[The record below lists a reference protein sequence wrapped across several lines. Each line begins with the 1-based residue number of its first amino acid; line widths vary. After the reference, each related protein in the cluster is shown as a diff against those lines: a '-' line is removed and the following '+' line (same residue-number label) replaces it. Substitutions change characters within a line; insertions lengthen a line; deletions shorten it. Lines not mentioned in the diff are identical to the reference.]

1 MGQIEDLYL
10 SGIASAKAG
19 NYRLAQAFFKKVVQT
34 NPRHEGAWMWLSE
47 VLEDSEDIAY
57 CLETVLAINPNNEK
71 ARVALEVVRR
81 RGAESGRPPRPKEWS
96 PLAEL
101 RDMELPKI
109 LAATPATVPPPPPV
123 PLYTSP
129 KEPGDALRRAALFTL
144 AVLSVLALSVFLSI
158 RPVEAPAPAGTA
170 AAPTPTTVDLA
181 LLRQQERE
189 AVGIYLRDFDILLGP
204 LRLAHDVFN
213 QQSNERVSLAEQVE
227 HVGRLRVQVR
237 AARVQMQKLTP
248 PPLLSEAHQEYV
260 QGLVLEEEALDSLL
274 RFIETSQAGYSN
286 QAAVKFQESKA
297 HIDRAKATFA
307 AYREWAGVLEP
318 TRLPT
323 PTPLRPPTYGRP
335 PTTTPTY
342 PPFPTFTPTPPPTQP
357 IG

>member
-47 VLEDSEDIAY
+47 VLEDTEDIAY
-57 CLETVLAINPNNEK
+57 CLETALAINPHNEK

-101 RDMELPKI
+101 RDLELPKI
-109 LAATPATVPPPPPV
+109 LAETPATVPPPPPV
-123 PLYTSP
+123 PLYTP
-129 KEPGDALRRAALFTL
+129 TKESGEALRRAALFALAVL
-144 AVLSVLALSVFLSI
+144 AVLSLAVFLSI
-158 RPVEAPAPAGTA
+158 RPVEAPAPPSTA
-170 AAPTPTTVDLA
+170 AAPPTVDLA
-181 LLRQQERE
+181 LLRQQELE
-189 AVGIYLRDFDILLGP
+189 SVQVYLRDFDALLGP

-237 AARVQMQKLTP
+237 AARVQMQKLAP
-248 PPLLSEAHQEYV
+248 PPLLSEAHQEYL
-260 QGLVLEEEALDSLL
+260 QGLILEEEALDSLL
-274 RFIETSQAGYSN
+274 RYFETSQAGYSN
-286 QAAVKFQESKA
+286 RATVKFQESKS

-307 AYREWAGVLEP
+307 AYREWAGMPEP

-323 PTPLRPPTYGRP
+323 PTPLRTPTYGRP
-335 PTTTPTY
+335 PTATPTH